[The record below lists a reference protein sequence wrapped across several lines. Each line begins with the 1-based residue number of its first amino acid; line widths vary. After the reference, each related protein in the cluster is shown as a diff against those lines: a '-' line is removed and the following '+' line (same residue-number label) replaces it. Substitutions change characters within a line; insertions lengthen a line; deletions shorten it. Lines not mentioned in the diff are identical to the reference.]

1 VGSKRASEAAPESTN
16 GRLGELNALK
26 RALAE
31 RLLGTRAEFQEAV
44 ICYSV
49 RVQGMLARIGDVLD
63 EDFDG
68 LSAEDAHNR
77 ERALRRALDHLE
89 SLDLKPAKGRRRD
102 LKAVETLAADLAAE
116 ISDW

>member
-1 VGSKRASEAAPESTN
+1 MN
-16 GRLGELNALK
+16 GRARDVDALK

-49 RVQGMLARIGDVLD
+49 RIQGVLARIGDVLG

-68 LSAEDAHNR
+68 LSVEDARNR
-77 ERALRRALDHLE
+77 ERALRRALDQVE
-89 SLDLKPAKGRRRD
+89 SLDLKPSKGRRRD

-116 ISDW
+116 MADW